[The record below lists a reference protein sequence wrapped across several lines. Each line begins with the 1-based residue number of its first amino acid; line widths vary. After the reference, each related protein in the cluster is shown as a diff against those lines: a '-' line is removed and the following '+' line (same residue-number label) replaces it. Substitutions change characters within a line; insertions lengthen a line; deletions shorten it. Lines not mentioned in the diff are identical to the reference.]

1 MGLWERLAGDMPMPD
16 IRLAVATLVIA
27 LSAASYRAGAQFI
40 GSDPVVQHDL
50 AMLIGTAVSSDV
62 FGQLNGL
69 RDVEHAVQT
78 DPSHWPAVEYR
89 E

>member
-1 MGLWERLAGDMPMPD
+1 
-16 IRLAVATLVIA
+16 
-27 LSAASYRAGAQFI
+27 
-40 GSDPVVQHDL
+40 
-50 AMLIGTAVSSDV
+50 MLIGTAVSSDV

>member
-1 MGLWERLAGDMPMPD
+1 MPD
-16 IRLAVATLVIA
+16 VRLLVASMAIA
-27 LSAASYRAGAQFI
+27 LCVMSYRAVEQFV

-50 AMLIGTAVSSDV
+50 ATLIGVSV
-62 FGQLNGL
+62 PNGVYGQLNGL

-78 DPSHWPAVEYR
+78 DPMDWPAVEYR

>member
-1 MGLWERLAGDMPMPD
+1 MPD
-16 IRLAVATLVIA
+16 IRLLVASLVIA
-27 LSAASYRAGAQFI
+27 LSVMSYRAVEQFV

-50 AMLIGTAVSSDV
+50 AMLFGAPVPTGV

-69 RDVEHAVQT
+69 LDVEHAVQT
-78 DPSHWPAVEYR
+78 DPMGWPAVEFR